1 MHWNPVRLI
10 QRFGRID
17 RIGSEHETIFAYN
30 FLPEIGIEKNLG
42 LHEKLHNRIQEIHD
56 TIGEDSKIL
65 DETEHLNPEAMYA
78 IYETRATGP
87 LQLDFWGGE
96 EGDLLDLNEAEE
108 ILRQLRK
115 ENSVEFERIAN
126 LRDGI
131 RTARSSV
138 NKGLFVF
145 CQAGRYQQLF
155 ILNEKGA
162 IVTRDMLKVLGIVKC
177 APDAKAVDLPNGY
190 NKLVMSIQRIFT
202 EEVKHRQAER
212 NHQFNLTH
220 GQLYVIRELRIS
232 FESSSDDEIKANI
245 NILEKTFRGTLTG
258 AVKRELNQLRRNS
271 VTGEALYKN
280 LIRIYDQ
287 HNLKEASTRQSR
299 GMEDE
304 PIPRIICSEA
314 FV

>member
-1 MHWNPVRLI
+1 M
-10 QRFGRID
+10 Q
-17 RIGSEHETIFAYN
+17 
-30 FLPEIGIEKNLG
+30 
-42 LHEKLHNRIQEIHD
+42 
-56 TIGEDSKIL
+56 
-65 DETEHLNPEAMYA
+65 M
-78 IYETRATGP
+78 
-87 LQLDFWGGE
+87 DFWGKE

-115 ENSVEFERIAN
+115 ENPVEFERIAN

-131 RTARSSV
+131 RAARSSL

-155 ILNEKGA
+155 ILNEIGA
-162 IVTRDMLKVLGIVKC
+162 VVTRDMPKVLGVVKC
-177 APDAKAVDLPNGY
+177 APDVKAFDLPKGY
-190 NKLVMSIQRIFT
+190 NEWVMSVQRIFK

-212 NHQFNLTH
+212 VYQFNLTH
-220 GQLYVIRELRIS
+220 GQLYVIRELRIF
-232 FESSSDDEIKANI
+232 FESLSDEEIKANI
-245 NILEKTFRGTLTG
+245 NILEKTFRGALTG

-271 VTGEALYKN
+271 VIGEALYKN

-299 GMEDE
+299 GLEDE
-304 PIPRIICSEA
+304 PIPRIVCSEA